1 MVKRKVNSMDAQ
13 IQTFAEDLLI
23 VDGPIAY
30 DFGVPFSTR
39 MIIAKLT
46 DGSVWI
52 CDPIQVST
60 NTLNHIRTLGT
71 VKYLVASTWRHVWRL
86 KEGHRLFPEAELWSS
101 RRIPR
106 NCREL
111 PFAGRLADEQTKGW
125 AKDFDQIVFQ
135 GNPFL
140 DEVLFIHKKSGT
152 LIVGDL
158 IQNHATK
165 KRQPLRN
172 ALWKLA
178 GVDNPHGGVPRDIR
192 LTFTKRD
199 QARQSLDQL
208 LSLDFDKLII
218 GHGPCVEKDAKFV
231 VKQAFHWLEK

>member
-1 MVKRKVNSMDAQ
+1 MLKKNTPLTDVQ
-13 IQTFAEDLLI
+13 IQSFGQDLLI

-39 MIIAKLT
+39 MIIAKLN
-46 DGSVWI
+46 DGSLWI
-52 CDPIQVST
+52 CDPIQVSI
-60 NTLNHIRTLGT
+60 NTFNHIKSLGT
-71 VKYLVASTWRHVWRL
+71 VKYLIASTWRHVWRL

-101 RRIPR
+101 RRVPR
-106 NCREL
+106 NCKGL
-111 PFAGRLADEQTKGW
+111 PFTGFLADEQTKGW
-125 AKDFDQIVFQ
+125 AGEFDQIVFR
-135 GNPFL
+135 GNALL
-140 DEVLFIHKKSGT
+140 DEVLFLHKKSRT

-165 KRQPLRN
+165 RSQPLRN

-178 GVDNPHGGVPRDIR
+178 GVGYPHGGVPRDIR
-192 LTFTKRD
+192 LTFTSRD

-218 GHGPCVEKDAKFV
+218 GHGPCVEKGAKRV
-231 VKQAFHWLEK
+231 VKKAFHWLEK